1 MDPVRLLLVS
11 STAVLSLMLLIEWNQ
26 YSDDYQKDQA
36 VRYAAATSRAPATS
50 STFNG
55 QATNTASI
63 QENSDIP
70 AISSNPSPV
79 DASLDAV
86 NLAYLG
92 TDTLNI
98 TIAMAGGDIVD
109 ASLPQFP
116 TRLDTPDQ
124 PFLLL
129 ESSSLRTYVAQS
141 GLIGPDG
148 IDASGKRAEYISLGT
163 KENSDNTVT
172 LTLAWI
178 GNQDDGIQVFKRFT
192 AADDRYFI
200 DVDYTIINSGPAPAT
215 MTSFAQLKRDNSEAP
230 DGNVGFGVSP
240 YLGAALSQ
248 PDQRYTKL
256 SFSDLADE
264 PFAKRLPAGWVA
276 ILQHYFVS
284 AWVPDQNQSHDFFAS
299 KLSNGDNVIGYKNA
313 SLTVQP
319 GETSTITQ
327 RLYIGPKDQVAL
339 GDIAENLNLVIDYGW
354 LWWLAQPLF
363 WLLTFIQSYVV
374 NWGLAIIILTIVVK
388 LAFFRLSAASYKSMA
403 KMRTV
408 QPKIQSIRD
417 QYADDKNKQQQAMM
431 ELWKKEKINPMGGC
445 LPMLIQMPVFIALYW
460 VLLESVELRHAP
472 FILWIDDLSAMDPYF
487 VLPILMGIS
496 MYLMQRLNPAPPD
509 PMQAKVMQYMPI
521 AFTFLM
527 MWFPAGLVLYWL
539 CNNLLSFAQQYVVTR
554 QIEQAAR

>member
-1 MDPVRLLLVS
+1 MDPLRLLLIS

-26 YSDDYQKDQA
+26 YSDDYNKDQA
-36 VRYAAATSRAPATS
+36 ERYAAEVSSAPGTLPAYSDQT
-50 STFNG
+50 
-55 QATNTASI
+55 TNTRSDSTI
-63 QENSDIP
+63 SDIP
-70 AISSNPSPV
+70 MVSADTTPLPSEGY
-79 DASLDAV
+79 AGG
-86 NLAYLG
+86 LAPLT
-92 TDTLNI
+92 TDTLNLRVSVD
-98 TIAMAGGDIVD
+98 GGDVMD
-109 ASLPQFP
+109 ASLPKFP

-129 ESSSLRTYVAQS
+129 ESSALRTYVAQS

-148 IDASGKRAEYISLGT
+148 IDASGKRAQYISLGT
-163 KENSDNTVT
+163 TTNGDGSET
-172 LTLAWI
+172 LTLAWA
-178 GNQDDGIQVFKRFT
+178 GNRNDGLQVFKRFT
-192 AADDRYFI
+192 ASNNRYFV
-200 DVDYTIINSGPAPAT
+200 DVDYTITNAGSASAS
-215 MTSFAQLKRDNSEAP
+215 MTPFAQLKRDNTEAP
-230 DGNVGFGVSP
+230 NANVGFGVSP
-240 YLGAALSQ
+240 YLGAALRQ
-248 PDQRYTKL
+248 PDERYTKL
-256 SFSDLADE
+256 SFSDLADG
-264 PFAKRLPAGWVA
+264 PFAKQLPAGWVA

-284 AWVPDQNQSHDFFAS
+284 AWIPAQDESHDYFAS
-299 KLSNGDNVIGYKNA
+299 RLSNGDNVIGFKNPSITIA
-313 SLTVQP
+313 P
-319 GETSTITQ
+319 GETTTVSQ
-327 RLYIGPKDQVAL
+327 RLYVGPKDQVAL
-339 GDIAENLNLVIDYGW
+339 ADLAENLDLVIDYGW
-354 LWWLAQPLF
+354 LWWLAKPLF
-363 WLLTFIQSYVV
+363 WLLTMIQGFVI
-374 NWGLAIIILTIVVK
+374 NWGVAIIILTICVK

-417 QYADDKNKQQQAMM
+417 QYAEDKAKQQQAMM

-472 FILWIDDLSAMDPYF
+472 FVLWVDDLSAMDPYF

-509 PMQAKVMQYMPI
+509 PMQAKIMQYMPI

>member
-1 MDPVRLLLVS
+1 MDPVRLLLIS
-11 STAVLSLMLLIEWNQ
+11 STAVLSLMLLIEWNE
-26 YSDDYQKDQA
+26 YSDDYNRDQA
-36 VRYAAATSRAPATS
+36 ERYAAEVATTPSISPNYNTQRTDTPT
-50 STFNG
+50 G
-55 QATNTASI
+55 Q
-63 QENSDIP
+63 QGSDIP
-70 AISSNPSPV
+70 SVTIDPTPAASKISQQRQV
-79 DASLDAV
+79 SLR
-86 NLAYLG
+86 
-92 TDTLNI
+92 TKTINI
-98 TIAMAGGDIVD
+98 TINSDGGDVID

-116 TRLDTPDQ
+116 VRLDTPDQ

-129 ESSSLRTYVAQS
+129 ESSQFRTYVAQS

-148 IDASGKRAEYISLGT
+148 IDASGERAQYISIGT
-163 KENSDNTVT
+163 EENADSSQT
-172 LTLAWI
+172 LTLAWM
-178 GNQDDGIQVFKRFT
+178 GNRDNGLQVFKQFT
-192 AADDRYFI
+192 ATDNHYVV
-200 DVDYTIINSGPAPAT
+200 DVDFIITNSGSNAVS
-215 MTSFAQLKRDNSEAP
+215 MTSFAQLKRDNTEAP
-230 DGNVGFGVSP
+230 DANVGFGVSP
-240 YLGAALSQ
+240 YLGAALTQ
-248 PDQRYTKL
+248 PEERYTKL

-284 AWVPDQNQSHDFFAS
+284 AWIPSQNESHDYFAS
-299 KLSNGDNVIGYKNA
+299 RLSNGDNVIGFKNA
-313 SLTVQP
+313 SVTIQP
-319 GETSTITQ
+319 GDTKTISHQ
-327 RLYIGPKDQVAL
+327 LYVGPKDQVAL
-339 GDIAENLNLVIDYGW
+339 ADLAENLDLVIDYGW

-363 WLLTFIQSYVV
+363 WLLTFIQTFVV
-374 NWGLAIIILTIVVK
+374 NWGIAIIVLTIIVK

-509 PMQAKVMQYMPI
+509 PMQAKIMQYMPV

>member
-1 MDPVRLLLVS
+1 MDPVRLLLIS
-11 STAVLSLMLLIEWNQ
+11 STAVLSLMLLIEWNE
-26 YSDDYQKDQA
+26 YSDDYNRDQA
-36 VRYAAATSRAPATS
+36 ERYAAEVATTPSISPNYNTQRTDTPT
-50 STFNG
+50 G
-55 QATNTASI
+55 Q
-63 QENSDIP
+63 QGSDIP
-70 AISSNPSPV
+70 SVTIDPTPAASKISQQRQV
-79 DASLDAV
+79 SLR
-86 NLAYLG
+86 
-92 TDTLNI
+92 TKTINI
-98 TIAMAGGDIVD
+98 TINSDGGDVID

-116 TRLDTPDQ
+116 VRLDTPDQ

-129 ESSSLRTYVAQS
+129 ESSQFRTYVAQS

-148 IDASGKRAEYISLGT
+148 IDASGERAQYISIGT
-163 KENSDNTVT
+163 EENADSSQT
-172 LTLAWI
+172 LTLAWM
-178 GNQDDGIQVFKRFT
+178 GNRDNGLQVFKQFT
-192 AADDRYFI
+192 ATDNHYVV
-200 DVDYTIINSGPAPAT
+200 DVDFIITNSGSNAAS
-215 MTSFAQLKRDNSEAP
+215 MTSFAQLKRDNTEAP
-230 DGNVGFGVSP
+230 DANVGFGVSP
-240 YLGAALSQ
+240 YLGAALTQ
-248 PDQRYTKL
+248 PEERYTKL

-284 AWVPDQNQSHDFFAS
+284 AWIPSQNESHDYFAS
-299 KLSNGDNVIGYKNA
+299 RLSNGDNVIGFKNA
-313 SLTVQP
+313 SVTIQP
-319 GETSTITQ
+319 GDTKTISHQ
-327 RLYIGPKDQVAL
+327 LYVGPKDQVAL
-339 GDIAENLNLVIDYGW
+339 ADLAENLDLVIDYGW

-363 WLLTFIQSYVV
+363 WLLTFIQTFVV
-374 NWGLAIIILTIVVK
+374 NWGIAIIVLTIIVK

-509 PMQAKVMQYMPI
+509 PMQAKIMQYMPV

>member
-1 MDPVRLLLVS
+1 MDPVRLLLIS
-11 STAVLSLMLLIEWNQ
+11 STAVLSLMLLIEWNE
-26 YSDDYQKDQA
+26 YSDDYNRDQA
-36 VRYAAATSRAPATS
+36 ERYAAEVATTPSISPNYNTQRTDTPT
-50 STFNG
+50 G
-55 QATNTASI
+55 Q
-63 QENSDIP
+63 QGSDIP
-70 AISSNPSPV
+70 SVTIDPTPAASKISQQRQV
-79 DASLDAV
+79 SLR
-86 NLAYLG
+86 
-92 TDTLNI
+92 TKTINI
-98 TIAMAGGDIVD
+98 TINSDGGDVVD

-116 TRLDTPDQ
+116 VRLDTPDQ

-129 ESSSLRTYVAQS
+129 ESSQFRTYVAQS

-148 IDASGKRAEYISLGT
+148 IDASGERAQYIYIGT
-163 KENSDNTVT
+163 EENADSSQT
-172 LTLAWI
+172 LTLAWM
-178 GNQDDGIQVFKRFT
+178 GNRDNSLQVFKQFT
-192 AADDRYFI
+192 ATDNHYVV
-200 DVDYTIINSGPAPAT
+200 DVDFIITNSGSNAAS
-215 MTSFAQLKRDNSEAP
+215 MTSFAQLKRDNTEAP
-230 DGNVGFGVSP
+230 DANVGFGVSP
-240 YLGAALSQ
+240 YLGAALTQ
-248 PDQRYTKL
+248 PEERYTKL

-284 AWVPDQNQSHDFFAS
+284 AWIPSQNESHDYFAS
-299 KLSNGDNVIGYKNA
+299 RLSNGDNVIGFKNA
-313 SLTVQP
+313 SVTIQP
-319 GETSTITQ
+319 GDTKTISHQ
-327 RLYIGPKDQVAL
+327 LYVGPKDQVAL
-339 GDIAENLNLVIDYGW
+339 ADLAENLDLVIDYGW
-354 LWWLAQPLF
+354 LWWLAQPLS
-363 WLLTFIQSYVV
+363 WLLTFIQTFVV
-374 NWGLAIIILTIVVK
+374 NWGIAIIVLTIIVK

-509 PMQAKVMQYMPI
+509 PMQAKIMQYMPV

>member
-70 AISSNPSPV
+70 TISTNPSPV

-86 NLAYLG
+86 NLAYLD

-129 ESSSLRTYVAQS
+129 ESSTLRTYVAQS

-148 IDASGKRAEYISLGT
+148 IDVSGKRAEYISLGT

-172 LTLAWI
+172 ITLAWI

-200 DVDYTIINSGPAPAT
+200 DVDYTIINSGSAPAT

-248 PDQRYTKL
+248 PDERYTKL

-319 GETSTITQ
+319 GETSNITQ

-363 WLLTFIQSYVV
+363 WLLTFIQNYVV